1 MCETVFFFPLVAKPV
16 PRPIHLSPTVSI
28 QPKPLITALPL
39 AQTAASLMTKT
50 IILQPVQATI
60 VPVVKPAPVT
70 IQPAPPAG
78 QEAHTHSN
86 LFFENLLMFGSG
98 V

>member
-1 MCETVFFFPLVAKPV
+1 M
-16 PRPIHLSPTVSI
+16 RPIPLSPKVSI
-28 QPKPLITALPL
+28 QPKPLITALPIT
-39 AQTAASLMTKT
+39 QTAALPTKT
-50 IILQPVQATI
+50 IIIQPVQATI

-78 QEAHTHSN
+78 QESFSRSNHSGVN
-86 LFFENLLMFGSG
+86 ILISGSG